1 MRYTRRPQKWMVGLA
16 LVALVGGMW
25 PGIIL
30 GPGRAEG
37 SVDPELLPV
46 NGLTV
51 GVIQGQ
57 MVRLSVQ
64 NLSLTETLQ
73 VEFGFVNFQG
83 SAVGPMYNP
92 ISLMPGK
99 GTFVDIP
106 GKDILGNDTRAEV
119 TGFVKVFASK
129 KALKTGTLWMAAS
142 LQVLDETTHG
152 TVLILPF
159 ANVAGVIGPGM

>member
-1 MRYTRRPQKWMVGLA
+1 MRYTRLVRKWMAYLVV
-16 LVALVGGMW
+16 VALVGGMW

-37 SVDPELLPV
+37 SVDPELMPV

-83 SAVGPMYNP
+83 SAVGPMYNL
-92 ISLMPGK
+92 SLPPGK

-119 TGFVKVFASK
+119 TGFVRVFASP
-129 KALKTGTLWMAAS
+129 KALKAVKALWLAAS

-152 TVLILPF
+152 TLLVLPF